1 LEESKNRIIVE
12 IVGES
17 HAFCNALR
25 KELWEDKH
33 VKIAAYN
40 IEHPYVSNPKMIVE
54 TDGQEKPKAA
64 LLKAAE
70 RIRDNSDKLKKMAEK
85 ELK

>member
-1 LEESKNRIIVE
+1 MEESKNRIIVE